1 MNNRKFSG
9 RNLHHRDD
17 HPSSIQQISHDLTL
31 DSHRTRLLERLLLS
45 RSRSQRHFGVDRE
58 SSILLSGL
66 STAVSASEVATT
78 TSAEPEFSV
87 KSSQISRPKLTQSQ
101 HHQPPSTNSS
111 FNIEL
116 LLQQAR
122 EKIIHSEA
130 TKECPAGKNKLTW
143 EKWNYVLKSI
153 SRNFF
158 YLLCI

>member
-101 HHQPPSTNSS
+101 HHQPQRSLRTSSSCLSQNCPLIINSKYYNGHNVCDARTS
-111 FNIEL
+111 FWKVESGD
-116 LLQQAR
+116 R
-122 EKIIHSEA
+122 
-130 TKECPAGKNKLTW
+130 G
-143 EKWNYVLKSI
+143 
-153 SRNFF
+153 
-158 YLLCI
+158 

>member
-17 HPSSIQQISHDLTL
+17 NPSSIQQISHDLTL

-130 TKECPAGKNKLTW
+130 TKECPAGKKN
-143 EKWNYVLKSI
+143 
-153 SRNFF
+153 
-158 YLLCI
+158 

>member
-1 MNNRKFSG
+1 MTRGFFCVNNRKFSG

-31 DSHRTRLLERLLLS
+31 DLHRTRLLERLLLS

-101 HHQPPSTNSS
+101 HHKPPSTNSS

-130 TKECPAGKNKLTW
+130 TKECPAGKKKLTW
-143 EKWNYVLKSI
+143 EKWNY
-153 SRNFF
+153 
-158 YLLCI
+158 